1 MVKNVFRRLYAE
13 FRRAPCGLR
22 TYRIA
27 LKNQADLMPLQQELG
42 YHFKNPALL
51 ARALTHV
58 SYERQKSEGH
68 NEVLEFLGDAVL
80 ALAVSDLL
88 IGGNPDK
95 SEGVLSK
102 MRAALVNSTVLAEK
116 ATSLN
121 LGSLLRIGKG
131 EELSGGR
138 NKPSILAGA
147 FEAVLGAI
155 YQDGGYEP
163 AHRVVER
170 YFGADVTGKKL
181 GQQDYKTRLQE
192 ISQMLF
198 GAPPVY
204 RIVSETGPDHEKFFV
219 TEITVGGKVLG
230 KGEGRSKKQSEQEA
244 ARMALL
250 ELQKSDPQSAGE

>member
-1 MVKNVFRRLYAE
+1 VVKNVFRHLYAE
-13 FRRAPCGLR
+13 FRRAR
-22 TYRIA
+22 TYWITV
-27 LKNQADLMPLQQELG
+27 KNQADLTPLQQELG
-42 YHFKNPALL
+42 YHFKNPGLL

-80 ALAVSDLL
+80 DLAVSDLL
-88 IGGNPDK
+88 IRRNPDK
-95 SEGVLSK
+95 SEGLLSK
-102 MRAALVNSTVLAEK
+102 MRAALVNSTALADK
-116 ATSLN
+116 AASLN

-138 NKPSILAGA
+138 SKPSILAGA

-163 AHRVVER
+163 AQRVVDR
-170 YFGADVTGKKL
+170 YFGADVIAERL
-181 GQQDYKTRLQE
+181 GQHDYKTRLQE
-192 ISQMLF
+192 ISQLIF
-198 GAPPVY
+198 RAPPVY

-219 TEITVGGKVLG
+219 TEITVGGRALG

-244 ARMALL
+244 AKKALH
-250 ELQKSDPQSAGE
+250 ELQKSDAKGARQ

>member
-1 MVKNVFRRLYAE
+1 M
-13 FRRAPCGLR
+13 
-22 TYRIA
+22 
-27 LKNQADLMPLQQELG
+27 KNQANLTLLQQELG

-80 ALAVSDLL
+80 DLAVSDLL
-88 IGGNPDK
+88 IRRNRDK

-102 MRAALVNSTVLAEK
+102 MRAALVNSTVLADK
-116 ATSLN
+116 AASLD

-138 NKPSILAGA
+138 SKPSILAGA

-155 YQDGGYEP
+155 YQDGGYES
-163 AHRVVER
+163 AHQVVDR
-170 YFGADVTGKKL
+170 YFGAEVTGKKL

-219 TEITVGGKVLG
+219 TEIAVGGKVLG

-244 ARMALL
+244 AKVALH
-250 ELQKSDPQSAGE
+250 ELQKSQPQSAGE